1 MKKIL
6 LALLLAAPVLFSS
19 CSKEETTVSGIN
31 SIEYGKRLPVSKSDL
46 VKYEILRNLTD
57 GQYQYIVF
65 KNNAAGVLIT
75 NLSDVPQSYAYCTQW
90 GVSNNTLTMVID
102 KGATRTFEISKEYT
116 KTSGN
121 THALTVY
128 LKESD
133 GKEYAYD
140 CVENG
145 TNSAVAA
152 AIWNT
157 INEIRSS
164 NQ

>member
-1 MKKIL
+1 MKKL
-6 LALLLAAPVLFSS
+6 FLALLLAAPVLFSA
-19 CSKEETTVSGIN
+19 CSKEETTISGIIDT
-31 SIEYGKRLPVSKSDL
+31 IEYGKRLPVSSSDL
-46 VKYEILRNLTD
+46 IKYEILRNLTD
-57 GQYQYIVF
+57 GKYQYIVF
-65 KNNAAGVLIT
+65 KNNVAGVLIT
-75 NLSDVPQSYAYCTQW
+75 DLNNVPVAYSYCTQW

-140 CVENG
+140 CTEDG
-145 TNSAVAA
+145 SNSAFAA

-157 INEIRSS
+157 INEIRS

>member
-90 GVSNNTLTMVID
+90 GVSNNTLTMVTD
-102 KGATRTFEISKEYT
+102 KGVTQTFDVSKEYKKISESSYT
-116 KTSGN
+116 I
-121 THALTVY
+121 TVY

-140 CVENG
+140 CVDDG

-152 AIWNT
+152 TVWNV
-157 INEIRSS
+157 INTARSS
-164 NQ
+164 Q

>member
-1 MKKIL
+1 MKQFL

-19 CSKEETTVSGIN
+19 CSKEETTISGIDT
-31 SIEYGKRLPVSKSDL
+31 IEYGKRLPVSKSDL

-90 GVSNNTLTMVID
+90 GVSNNTLTMVTD
-102 KGATRTFEISKEYT
+102 KGVTQTFDVSKEYK
-116 KTSGN
+116 KTSEYSH
-121 THALTVY
+121 TLTVY

-140 CVENG
+140 CTEDG
-145 TNSAVAA
+145 SNSALAA
-152 AIWNT
+152 TIWNI
-157 INEIRSS
+157 INEIRS